1 VGRVRVGILGG
12 TFDPIHLGHLILAA
26 EARNALDLALVLF
39 IPAGDPWRK
48 SERTI
53 TPPEHRLAMLELA
66 IAGNDAFGI
75 SDIELRHA
83 GPTYTADT
91 LEALAAERLDDE
103 FFFIAGSDALADMPN
118 WHDPERIVKHATL
131 AVAPR
136 DVQEANA
143 VVQNIPGI
151 AAHIVTFAMPRIDI
165 SSTDV
170 RSRVA
175 AGHGIRYLVPDSVET
190 YIRERRLYRA

>member
-1 VGRVRVGILGG
+1 MRVGLLGG
-12 TFDPIHLGHLILAA
+12 TFDPVHLGHLILAE
-26 EARNALDLALVLF
+26 EARGALDLALVLF

-48 SERTI
+48 AERTI
-53 TPPEHRLAMLELA
+53 TPPEHRLAMLQLA
-66 IAGNDAFGI
+66 IAGNDAFGV
-75 SDIELRHA
+75 SDIELRRE

-118 WHDPERIVKHATL
+118 WHDPDRIVKHATL

-143 VVQNIPGI
+143 VILNIPGI
-151 AAHIVTFAMPRIDI
+151 KAHIVTFAMPRIDI
-165 SSTDV
+165 SSTDI
-170 RSRVA
+170 RGRVS
-175 AGHGIRYLVPDSVET
+175 AGQRIRYLVPDPVEG
-190 YIRERRLYRA
+190 YITERGLYRG

>member
-1 VGRVRVGILGG
+1 MKVGILGG
-12 TFDPIHLGHLILAA
+12 TFDPVHLGHLILAE

-48 SERTI
+48 ADREI
-53 TPPEHRLAMLELA
+53 TPPEHRLAMLQRA
-66 IAGNDAFGI
+66 VADNDAFGI
-75 SDIELRHA
+75 SDIELRRT

-103 FFFIAGSDALADMPN
+103 FFFIAGSDALADMAN
-118 WHDPERIVKHATL
+118 WHEPERIVKHATL

-143 VVQNIPGI
+143 VILNIPGI
-151 AAHIVTFAMPRIDI
+151 KAHIVTFAMPRIDI
-165 SSTDV
+165 SSTDIRARV
-170 RSRVA
+170 R
-175 AGHGIRYLVPDSVET
+175 AGHGIRYFVPAVVET
-190 YIRERRLYRA
+190 YISENRLYRA